1 MTNDQYGNGRWGTG
15 TRPVG
20 TGPAQSAWD
29 QGAAA
34 RRQQQETQ
42 RQQAQQQSRHAQ
54 QQRDEYNKN
63 YGPNAQQSSSTPA
76 SEDSEAT
83 GGLILIASIGAFV
96 FLCITVWNF
105 ILLAFPTSGGF
116 IGTALDFSPWVIGV
130 VALGVGI
137 RIQEIL
143 TTIAMWVLA
152 AMLLFFGAAIVHGIF
167 FASPGS

>member
-1 MTNDQYGNGRWGTG
+1 MTNDQYSQGRWGTG

-63 YGPNAQQSSSTPA
+63 YGPNTPNGASLPA
-76 SEDSEAT
+76 SEDSEAA
-83 GGLILIASIGAFV
+83 GGIMLIASIGAFV
-96 FLCITVWNF
+96 FLCVAVWNF
-105 ILLAFPTSGGF
+105 VLMAFPSTGGI
-116 IGTALDFSPWVIGV
+116 IGTALDFSPWAVGV

-167 FASPGS
+167 FASTGS